1 MPEATNVKALSQFN
15 EAITRL
21 LTERLKKFKS
31 NQLDLV
37 TCVEI
42 YQVIFSSLV
51 EVFEASNSGITNEA
65 MNYLSQAY
73 YDSVSV
79 NESGQELD
87 PNIFSQRAKLENIET
102 REIALMAVMLNHTDF
117 AIPLIHEIKRR
128 S

>member
-1 MPEATNVKALSQFN
+1 M
-15 EAITRL
+15 
-21 LTERLKKFKS
+21 
-31 NQLDLV
+31 
-37 TCVEI
+37 
-42 YQVIFSSLV
+42 V

>member
-1 MPEATNVKALSQFN
+1 MPEAPNVKPLSQFN

-21 LTERLKKFKS
+21 LTERLKRFTN

-37 TCVEI
+37 TCTEI
-42 YQVIFSSLV
+42 FQVIFNSLI
-51 EVFEASNSGITNEA
+51 EVFEMSNIGISNEA
-65 MNYLSQAY
+65 MNFLAQSY
-73 YDSVSV
+73 YDSISV
-79 NESGQELD
+79 NGTAQELD

-102 REIALMAVMLNHTDF
+102 RELALLAVMLNGTDF